1 MSDNDWFGTV
11 ASAVV
16 GGAAV
21 AGLVALWNPG
31 RASGETPDSE
41 STDAEVSTAPEL
53 AQNRRRLAINRTG
66 MLTLLGWSALNIGT
80 GAYGWA
86 TTAGETRYFHQMNV
100 FWNGINAVI
109 GGIGYAQAS
118 GEQPQG
124 LSEVETIE
132 ETRSMQQ
139 ILALNAGLD
148 VAYIAGGAWMREFG
162 GGDDPR
168 LAGYG
173 TSVMLQGAFL
183 FVFDAVLWALHESSI
198 STYKT
203 RALRSPNGG
212 AGATLSFD
220 F

>member
-1 MSDNDWFGTV
+1 MNDNDWFGTV

-31 RASGETPDSE
+31 RASGETPPDE
-41 STDAEVSTAPEL
+41 STDAETSTSPEL

-66 MLTLLGWSALNIGT
+66 MLTLLGWSAINVGT

-86 TTAGETRYFHQMNV
+86 STTGKTRYFHQMNV
-100 FWNGINAVI
+100 FWNGVNALI
-109 GGIGYAQAS
+109 GGLGYARAV
-118 GEQPQG
+118 GEQPEG
-124 LSEVETIE
+124 LDEVETIE
-132 ETRSMQQ
+132 KTRSMQQ
-139 ILALNAGLD
+139 ILAFNAGLD
-148 VAYIAGGAWMREFG
+148 IAYIAGGAWMRKLG
-162 GGDDPR
+162 DGDDPR

-183 FVFDAVLWALHESSI
+183 FVFDAVLWALHESSL

-203 RALRSPNGG
+203 RLLSSPKDG
-212 AGATLSFD
+212 AGDTLSID

>member
-1 MSDNDWFGTV
+1 MSDNWFGTV
-11 ASAVV
+11 ASVV
-16 GGAAV
+16 AGGAAV

-31 RASGETPDSE
+31 RASGEPPAEEASDP
-41 STDAEVSTAPEL
+41 EVSDPPEL
-53 AQNRRRLAINRTG
+53 AQNRRRIAINRTG
-66 MLTLLGWSALNIGT
+66 MLTLLGWSAVNIGT

-86 TTAGETRYFHQMNV
+86 TTTGETRYFHQMNV
-100 FWNGINAVI
+100 FWNGVNAVI
-109 GGIGYAQAS
+109 GGLGYAQAA
-118 GEQPQG
+118 GERAEG
-124 LSEVETIE
+124 LNELETVEK
-132 ETRSMQQ
+132 TRSMQQ

-148 VAYIAGGAWMREFG
+148 VAYVAGGAWMRERSD
-162 GGDDPR
+162 GDDPR

-203 RALRSPNGG
+203 RILTSPNDST
-212 AGATLSFD
+212 GATLSID